1 MARIGLL
8 SFRRPGQG
16 VVIPSRESRSL
27 ELLPMASD
35 FSRAGSGVIWREVLG
50 HAKRLDRRCAPLY
63 IVHVH
68 YTMREQIPVLQIDLA
83 SPVPASEQI
92 VRGLRATLLAGQF
105 RPGDQ
110 LPSVRQLAVDLDV
123 HHNTVAGAY
132 RQLAEEGWLDLRRG
146 RGATVIERP
155 APAPTPR
162 AEAEFRKALEE
173 VVVKALAEGVP
184 LGAVSRELTTLL
196 TKLEE
201 GERR

>member
-1 MARIGLL
+1 M
-8 SFRRPGQG
+8 PEN
-16 VVIPSRESRSL
+16 P
-27 ELLPMASD
+27 
-35 FSRAGSGVIWREVLG
+35 
-50 HAKRLDRRCAPLY
+50 
-63 IVHVH
+63 
-68 YTMREQIPVLQIDLA
+68 PVLQIDLA
-83 SPVPASEQI
+83 SELPASEQI

-110 LPSVRQLAVDLDV
+110 LPSVRQLALDLGV

-155 APAPTPR
+155 RPEPTPR
-162 AEAEFRKALEE
+162 AEAEFQQRLNE

-184 LGAVSRELTTLL
+184 GEAVVRELKALIV
-196 TKLEE
+196 KLEE

>member
-1 MARIGLL
+1 M
-8 SFRRPGQG
+8 PDH
-16 VVIPSRESRSL
+16 P
-27 ELLPMASD
+27 
-35 FSRAGSGVIWREVLG
+35 
-50 HAKRLDRRCAPLY
+50 
-63 IVHVH
+63 
-68 YTMREQIPVLQIDLA
+68 PVLQIDLA
-83 SPVPASEQI
+83 SDLPASEQI

-110 LPSVRQLAVDLDV
+110 LPSVRQLALDLGV

-162 AEAEFRKALEE
+162 AEAEFRQRLDE

-184 LGAVSRELTTLL
+184 GRVVVRELTALVR
-196 TKLEE
+196 KLEK

>member
-1 MARIGLL
+1 MAT
-8 SFRRPGQG
+8 Q
-16 VVIPSRESRSL
+16 
-27 ELLPMASD
+27 
-35 FSRAGSGVIWREVLG
+35 
-50 HAKRLDRRCAPLY
+50 
-63 IVHVH
+63 
-68 YTMREQIPVLQIDLA
+68 TPVLQIDLA
-83 SPVPASEQI
+83 SSLPASEQI
-92 VRGLRATLLAGQF
+92 VRGLRATLLAGRF

-110 LPSVRQLAVDLDV
+110 LPSVRQLAVDLGV

-162 AEAEFRKALEE
+162 AEEEFRKRLEE
-173 VVVKALAEGVP
+173 LVVKALAEGVP
-184 LGAVSRELTTLL
+184 SGTVSREFTALI

>member
-1 MARIGLL
+1 M
-8 SFRRPGQG
+8 PDY
-16 VVIPSRESRSL
+16 P
-27 ELLPMASD
+27 
-35 FSRAGSGVIWREVLG
+35 
-50 HAKRLDRRCAPLY
+50 
-63 IVHVH
+63 
-68 YTMREQIPVLQIDLA
+68 PVLQIDLA
-83 SPVPASEQI
+83 SELPASEQI

-110 LPSVRQLAVDLDV
+110 LPSVRQLALDLGV

-155 APAPTPR
+155 RPEPTPR
-162 AEAEFRKALEE
+162 AEAEFRQRLNE

-184 LGAVSRELTTLL
+184 GEAVVRELKALIG
-196 TKLEE
+196 KLEK

>member
-1 MARIGLL
+1 M
-8 SFRRPGQG
+8 
-16 VVIPSRESRSL
+16 
-27 ELLPMASD
+27 
-35 FSRAGSGVIWREVLG
+35 
-50 HAKRLDRRCAPLY
+50 
-63 IVHVH
+63 
-68 YTMREQIPVLQIDLA
+68 LQIDLA
-83 SPVPASEQI
+83 SDLPASEQI

-110 LPSVRQLAVDLDV
+110 LPSVRQLALDLGV

-162 AEAEFRKALEE
+162 AEAEFRQRLDE

-184 LGAVSRELTTLL
+184 GGAVVRALTTLIGR
-196 TKLEE
+196 LEN

>member
-1 MARIGLL
+1 
-8 SFRRPGQG
+8 
-16 VVIPSRESRSL
+16 
-27 ELLPMASD
+27 
-35 FSRAGSGVIWREVLG
+35 
-50 HAKRLDRRCAPLY
+50 
-63 IVHVH
+63 
-68 YTMREQIPVLQIDLA
+68 VLQIDLA
-83 SPVPASEQI
+83 SHLPASEQI

-110 LPSVRQLAVDLDV
+110 LPSVRQLALDLGV

-162 AEAEFRKALEE
+162 AEAEFRQRLDE

-184 LGAVSRELTTLL
+184 GGAVVRALTTLIGR
-196 TKLEE
+196 LEN

>member
-1 MARIGLL
+1 M
-8 SFRRPGQG
+8 PDH
-16 VVIPSRESRSL
+16 P
-27 ELLPMASD
+27 
-35 FSRAGSGVIWREVLG
+35 
-50 HAKRLDRRCAPLY
+50 
-63 IVHVH
+63 
-68 YTMREQIPVLQIDLA
+68 PVLQIDLA
-83 SPVPASEQI
+83 SHLPASEQI

-110 LPSVRQLAVDLDV
+110 LPSVRQLALDLGV

-162 AEAEFRKALEE
+162 AEAEFRQRLDE

-184 LGAVSRELTTLL
+184 GGVVVRELTALIG
-196 TKLEE
+196 KLEQ
-201 GERR
+201 GEKQ

>member
-1 MARIGLL
+1 M
-8 SFRRPGQG
+8 PDH
-16 VVIPSRESRSL
+16 P
-27 ELLPMASD
+27 
-35 FSRAGSGVIWREVLG
+35 
-50 HAKRLDRRCAPLY
+50 
-63 IVHVH
+63 
-68 YTMREQIPVLQIDLA
+68 PVLQIDLA
-83 SPVPASEQI
+83 SHLPASEQI

-110 LPSVRQLAVDLDV
+110 LPSVRQLALDLGV

-162 AEAEFRKALEE
+162 AEAEFRQRLDE

-184 LGAVSRELTTLL
+184 GGVVVRELTALIG
-196 TKLEE
+196 KLEQ
-201 GERR
+201 GEK

>member
-1 MARIGLL
+1 M
-8 SFRRPGQG
+8 
-16 VVIPSRESRSL
+16 
-27 ELLPMASD
+27 
-35 FSRAGSGVIWREVLG
+35 
-50 HAKRLDRRCAPLY
+50 
-63 IVHVH
+63 
-68 YTMREQIPVLQIDLA
+68 LQIDLA
-83 SPVPASEQI
+83 SELPASEQI

-110 LPSVRQLAVDLDV
+110 LPSVRQLALDLGV

-155 APAPTPR
+155 RPEPTPR
-162 AEAEFRKALEE
+162 AEAEFRQRLNE

-184 LGAVSRELTTLL
+184 GEAVVRELKALIG
-196 TKLEE
+196 KLEK